1 MSALKVNV
9 CRNRSTVK
17 LSRLLLLGPLL
28 LTLLSTPPSLADA
41 LPRPV
46 ALEPEIAFW
55 RRIFSEVES
64 NQGLIHDNRHLSVVY
79 GSVYIPVNAA
89 PKLRR
94 KLFNQAKD
102 GYADILEQLANGD
115 RKNLSAE
122 QRSVLAL
129 WPQDISNDELKQAAE
144 RLRVQQGL
152 ADRFEQ
158 GLVRS
163 GQWIS
168 HIQSHLQQAGV
179 PQALAALPH
188 VESSFDPTAYSHV
201 GAAGMWQFTRAT
213 GKHFM
218 RIDPLVD
225 SRRDPFMSSEAA
237 AKLLQHNY
245 EKLKSWPLAITA
257 YNHGITG
264 MRRAVRT
271 LGTDDIAVIVHNY
284 NGRAFGF
291 ASRNFYV
298 AFLAAL
304 EVEQNAESYFGRVE
318 KALPKDE
325 MVVTLPHF
333 VPVATLEKTYGLSR
347 EELKQANPALMAP
360 VWSGSKYV
368 PKGFSLRL
376 PMASTSKS
384 PEQLLA
390 AIPRSS
396 RYKSQRP
403 DQYHKVKRG
412 EALSL
417 IAQRYD
423 TTVTELVAWNNLKS
437 RNRIRIGQVLRLP
450 QGGNRVAV
458 Q

>member
-1 MSALKVNV
+1 MPALKSNV
-9 CRNRSTVK
+9 FRTRISGKFQSV
-17 LSRLLLLGPLL
+17 LLLGPLVL
-28 LTLLSTPPSLADA
+28 ALLSAPPSVADA

-55 RRIFSEVES
+55 RRIFSEIES
-64 NQGLIHDNRHLSVVY
+64 DHGLIHDNRHLRVVY
-79 GSVYIPVNAA
+79 GTVYIPANASSG
-89 PKLRR
+89 LRQ
-94 KLFNQAKD
+94 KLFDEAKD
-102 GYADILEQLANGD
+102 GYADILQQLADGD
-115 RKNLSAE
+115 RSGLSAE
-122 QRSVLAL
+122 QQAVLAL
-129 WPQDISNDELKQAAE
+129 WPKDISNDELKQAAD

-163 GQWIS
+163 GQWLS
-168 HIQSHLQQAGV
+168 HIQNHLQQAGV

-188 VESSFDPTAYSHV
+188 VESSFDPTVYSQV
-201 GAAGMWQFTRAT
+201 GAAGLWQFTRST

-218 RIDPLVD
+218 QIDQVVD

-237 AKLLQHNY
+237 AKLLEDNY
-245 EKLKSWPLAITA
+245 KRLGSWPLAITA
-257 YNHGITG
+257 YNHGVTG

-271 LGTDDIAVIVHNY
+271 LGTDDIAEIVHNY

-304 EVEQNAESYFGRVE
+304 EVEQNAESYFGTLE

-333 VPVATLEKTYGLSR
+333 VPVAALEKTYGLSR
-347 EELKQANPALMAP
+347 SELKEANPALMAP
-360 VWSGSKYV
+360 VWNGSKYV
-368 PKGFSLRL
+368 PKGFTLRL
-376 PMASTSKS
+376 PVAETRKS
-384 PEQLLA
+384 PEQILA

-396 RYKSQRP
+396 RYKSQRS
-403 DQYHKVKRG
+403 DLYHKVKPG

-417 IAQRYD
+417 IAQRYN
-423 TTVTELVAWNNLKS
+423 TTVTELVARNNLKS
-437 RNRIRIGQVLRLP
+437 RNRIRIGQLLRLP
-450 QGGNRVAV
+450 QGDNRVAV

>member
-1 MSALKVNV
+1 M
-9 CRNRSTVK
+9 
-17 LSRLLLLGPLL
+17 LLLGPLVL
-28 LTLLSTPPSLADA
+28 ALLSAPPSEADA

-55 RRIFSEVES
+55 RRIFSEIES
-64 NQGLIHDNRHLSVVY
+64 DQGLIHDNRHLSVVY
-79 GSVYIPVNAA
+79 GTVYIPANAS
-89 PKLRR
+89 PTQRQ
-94 KLFNQAKD
+94 KLFDEAKD
-102 GYADILEQLANGD
+102 GYADILQQLADGD
-115 RKNLSAE
+115 RNGLSAE
-122 QRSVLAL
+122 QQAVLAL
-129 WPQDISNDELKQAAE
+129 WPIDISNDELKQAAD

-163 GQWIS
+163 GQWLS

-188 VESSFDPTAYSHV
+188 VESSFDPTAYSHI
-201 GAAGMWQFTRAT
+201 GAAGLWQFTRST

-218 RIDPLVD
+218 QIDQLVD
-225 SRRDPFMSSEAA
+225 SRRDPYMSSEAA
-237 AKLLQHNY
+237 AKLLQDNY
-245 EKLKSWPLAITA
+245 KRLGSWPLAITA
-257 YNHGITG
+257 YNHGATG
-264 MRRAVRT
+264 MRRAVKT
-271 LGTDDIAVIVHNY
+271 LGTDDIAEIVHNY

-304 EVEQNAESYFGRVE
+304 EVEQNAESYFGALE

-333 VPVATLEKTYGLSR
+333 VPVAALEKTYGLSR
-347 EELKQANPALMAP
+347 TELKQSNPALMAP
-360 VWSGSKYV
+360 VWNGSKYV
-368 PKGFSLRL
+368 PKGFTLRL
-376 PMASTSKS
+376 PVTATSKS
-384 PEQLLA
+384 PEQILA
-390 AIPRSS
+390 AIPSSS
-396 RYKSQRP
+396 RFKSQRP
-403 DQYHKVKRG
+403 DQYHKVKPG

-417 IAQRYD
+417 IAQRYN
-423 TTVTELVAWNNLKS
+423 TTVTELVAQNNLKS

-450 QGGNRVAV
+450 QGDNRVAV